1 MRMAFFIN
9 DPVTNSVA
17 AIALSWVRQ
26 LATQFPEDRFLV
38 LVEAPFSAFTELDA
52 IEQVQIESVP
62 HRYPFFP
69 IWSDALLY
77 KKLFSFRPDLFISAH
92 PVQHNF
98 TRWKQARITAG
109 GGLLARGIETF
120 FIPFASADYT
130 ILGTEEKLAIKEQWT
145 FGREFFMLAGPLP
158 SEPQLTLLL
167 QAFSIFK
174 HRQQSGLRLLLP
186 LSIADHYPSLA
197 KKIDQYK
204 YQDALVITGPIDAA
218 QVAQLAAAAYA
229 LVAPG
234 SPGSALL
241 ATVQAW
247 RAGIPLLA
255 MPDTSLSTFAN
266 ESVLIASE
274 STKEALATIMMRI
287 YKDEALRLQLIR
299 NGQQC
304 GSAKDIAEETNRLR
318 VMLQQLVSESLDH
331 TA

>member
-9 DPVTNSVA
+9 DPATNSVA

-26 LATQFPEDRFLV
+26 LATLFPEDRYLV
-38 LVEAPFSAFTELDA
+38 LVESPFSAFTELDA
-52 IEQVQIESVP
+52 IEQVQIKTVP
-62 HRYPFFP
+62 YRYAFFP
-69 IWSDALLY
+69 FWSDALLY
-77 KKLFSFRPDLFISAH
+77 KRLFSFRQDLFISAH

-109 GGLLARGIETF
+109 SGLLARGIETVF
-120 FIPFASADYT
+120 FPFASTDYS
-130 ILGTEEKLAIKEQWT
+130 IIGTEEKHAIKEQWT

-174 HRQQSGLRLLLP
+174 HRQQSGLRLVLP

-204 YQDALVITGPIDAA
+204 YKDALVITGPIDAA
-218 QVAQLAAAAYA
+218 QVAQLAGAAYA
-229 LVAPG
+229 LIAPG
-234 SPGSALL
+234 LPGSALL

-247 RAGIPLLA
+247 RAGTPLLA
-255 MPDTSLSTFAN
+255 MPDTALSTLAN

-274 STKEALATIMMRI
+274 STKEALATIMMQI

-304 GSAKDIAEETNRLR
+304 GSAKDIAEETRRLR
-318 VMLQQLVSESLDH
+318 MTLQQLVSELPGH

>member
-9 DPVTNSVA
+9 DPATNSVA

-26 LATQFPEDRFLV
+26 LATLFPEDRYLV
-38 LVEAPFSAFTELDA
+38 LVESPFSAFTELDA
-52 IEQVQIESVP
+52 IEQVQIKTVP
-62 HRYPFFP
+62 YRYAFFP
-69 IWSDALLY
+69 FWSDALLY
-77 KKLFSFRPDLFISAH
+77 KRLFSFRPDLFISAH

-109 GGLLARGIETF
+109 SGLLARGIETVF
-120 FIPFASADYT
+120 FPFASTDYS
-130 ILGTEEKLAIKEQWT
+130 IIGTEEKHAIKEQWT

-174 HRQQSGLRLLLP
+174 HRQQSGLRLVLP

-204 YQDALVITGPIDAA
+204 YKDALVITGPIDAA
-218 QVAQLAAAAYA
+218 QVAQLAGAAYA
-229 LVAPG
+229 LIAPG
-234 SPGSALL
+234 PPGSALL

-255 MPDTSLSTFAN
+255 MPDTTLSTLAN

-274 STKEALATIMMRI
+274 STKEALATIMMQI

-304 GSAKDIAEETNRLR
+304 GSAKDIAEETRRLR
-318 VMLQQLVSESLDH
+318 MTLQQLVSESLDH